1 MAHNNTVLGQMLQ
14 LLPRHIFEHQV
25 ETHAW
30 QGPKPRKL
38 SYWSQLVAM
47 LYAQLS
53 GKKSL
58 RDLVFSLG
66 RHQQKLYHLG
76 LAPGEALHLG
86 RRQRAAPRPHF
97 CPDLFQAAA
106 ALGGRTAPATPDPTG
121 SKSWTP
127 PTCRCVTVSSPGP
140 TLCQATARSSCIF
153 CWMQT
158 PALPKISR

>member
-66 RHQQKLYHLG
+66 RHQRKLYHLG
-76 LAPGEALHLG
+76 LAPVKRSTLADANEQRPARIFAQTYFKLLQRLEAEL
-86 RRQRAAPRPHF
+86 PRH
-97 CPDLFQAAA
+97 
-106 ALGGRTAPATPDPTG
+106 PDPTG
-121 SKSWTP
+121 SKLWTP
-127 PTCRCVTVSSPGP
+127 PTCRCVTASFPGP